1 MQKTAF
7 ATDRTIT
14 FDRINFPGR
23 IDLKPNPP
31 AVASAAMSD

>member
-14 FDRINFPGR
+14 FDRIDLRGR